1 MYFNDPDRV
10 PRILCANALMYVINL
25 LHTYVIKHIVV
36 EIDIHIDSKI
46 ISELLPSCS
55 LVM

>member
-1 MYFNDPDRV
+1 MYSNDPDRV
-10 PRILCANALMYVINL
+10 LRILCANTLIYVINL
-25 LHTYVIKHIVV
+25 LHTYVIKCIVI
-36 EIDIHIDSKI
+36 EMDIHVDSKI

>member
-25 LHTYVIKHIVV
+25 LHTYVIKHIVM
-36 EIDIHIDSKI
+36 EIDIQVDSKI